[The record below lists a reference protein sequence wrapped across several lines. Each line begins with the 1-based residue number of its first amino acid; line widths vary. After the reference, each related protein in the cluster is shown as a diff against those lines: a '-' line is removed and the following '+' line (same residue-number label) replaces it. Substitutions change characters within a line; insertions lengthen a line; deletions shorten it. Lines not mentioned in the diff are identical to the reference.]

1 MAQAKPKRLPDE
13 APIIGARI
21 LLIESRFHEDIADEL
36 VAGALARL
44 EMARVKFEPIA
55 VPGALEIPVAA
66 AISLDAAANAGLPY
80 DGVIA
85 LGCVIRGETEHF
97 EIVSHNCA
105 RALMD
110 LAIARRVALG
120 NGVLTVENEE
130 QAWARARRTEG
141 NVGGYAAAAA
151 LALVRI
157 ARSRPGR

>member
-1 MAQAKPKRLPDE
+1 MTQAKPKKLPDE
-13 APIIGARI
+13 TPIIGARI
-21 LLIESRFHEDIADEL
+21 LLIESRFHDEIADEL
-36 VAGALARL
+36 VAGALDRL
-44 EMARVKFEPIA
+44 EKARVKFEAIA

-66 AISLDAAANAGLPY
+66 AVALEAAATAGLPY
-80 DGVIA
+80 DGIVA

-97 EIVSHNCA
+97 HVVAHNCA
-105 RALMD
+105 RALID
-110 LAIARRVALG
+110 LAVARRVALG

-141 NVGGYAAAAA
+141 NVGGHAASAA